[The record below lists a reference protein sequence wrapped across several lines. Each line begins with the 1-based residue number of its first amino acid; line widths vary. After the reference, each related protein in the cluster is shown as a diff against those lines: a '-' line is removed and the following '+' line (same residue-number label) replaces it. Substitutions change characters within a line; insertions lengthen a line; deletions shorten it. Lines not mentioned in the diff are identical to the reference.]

1 MFASHAVSPMESP
14 ALLELRHLRWHM
26 HPQQLRVH
34 CDVQSPSAEP
44 TPPRR
49 HLEIARSRPT
59 RRLSTPAAQLEI
71 WVTLMNCFVN
81 ELSENVT
88 KDVALDQT
96 TYGSIQSAYW
106 EAHDYTFL
114 GPYSPGAALGVEPH
128 CFGPWAQVF
137 PSRPKKNAKK
147 APNLSQRQG

>member
-49 HLEIARSRPT
+49 HLEIARSRLKWRP
-59 RRLSTPAAQLEI
+59 STPPAQGFCL
-71 WVTLMNCFVN
+71 LMCLTNP
-81 ELSENVT
+81 NVT
-88 KDVALDQT
+88 PCSPDVPEDPPRVQPPEAR
-96 TYGSIQSAYW
+96 SI
-106 EAHDYTFL
+106 
-114 GPYSPGAALGVEPH
+114 
-128 CFGPWAQVF
+128 
-137 PSRPKKNAKK
+137 
-147 APNLSQRQG
+147 